1 MRKSVM
7 KFFSRTTLG
16 TGLART
22 GNNTKFFSSTAM
34 NAAPATH
41 GRLVMTH
48 LSLRPAAAQEGRSGA
63 ARRVVAVSGGESNS
77 LALIA
82 DGAFFTWGEGG
93 HGCLGHG
100 EDLSDQLLPKKQE
113 GRGVGRGRR
122 AAEVMVRGVSEL

>member
-1 MRKSVM
+1 
-7 KFFSRTTLG
+7 
-16 TGLART
+16 
-22 GNNTKFFSSTAM
+22 M

-82 DGAFFTWGEGG
+82 DGAFFTWGEGET
-93 HGCLGHG
+93 GCLGHG
-100 EDLSDQLLPKKQE
+100 EDRSDQLLPKKVE
-113 GRGVGRGRR
+113 AWAHGP
-122 AAEVMVRGVSEL
+122 